1 MAWGFIIILALFI
14 AAFLFFRIGDLF
26 SPWLITSG
34 VWFAILMLL
43 QLYGD
48 MLYPLQGRLYISI
61 AIWVPVFLAS
71 SIITYYALPSNA
83 QTASA
88 NKIEINETIFMILYI
103 ISMMSTPLYV
113 YQIFKVAMTFGTED
127 FLYNLRILAVSG
139 EGDATVSLL
148 KYVNGIN
155 QSLFIIVMWRAEQTK
170 KFILYSVIAANI
182 LCSIAIMEK
191 TSMSFLLLVTLFVFY
206 EKKRVKIRTIALW
219 GAIIILASYGF
230 NFVRKSVADTTEMSF
245 VDFFNIYI
253 LSPSVAYERVQEN
266 LNDQFGNHTFA
277 FFYAFLTKTGLGSY
291 EVETKL
297 QEFVWV
303 PLPTNV
309 YTVFQPFYEDFG
321 YKGIAFFATLY
332 GTISGWLYRQMK
344 NRNAL
349 CMCIYAYMVLCLLLQ
364 FFQENLLISLSLLI
378 QYIIIMGLCLQQAVG
393 IRFHL
398 PLKRQHE

>member
-1 MAWGFIIILALFI
+1 M
-14 AAFLFFRIGDLF
+14 
-26 SPWLITSG
+26 
-34 VWFAILMLL
+34 
-43 QLYGD
+43 
-48 MLYPLQGRLYISI
+48 
-61 AIWVPVFLAS
+61 
-71 SIITYYALPSNA
+71 
-83 QTASA
+83 
-88 NKIEINETIFMILYI
+88 
-103 ISMMSTPLYV
+103 
-113 YQIFKVAMTFGTED
+113 
-127 FLYNLRILAVSG
+127 
-139 EGDATVSLL
+139 
-148 KYVNGIN
+148 
-155 QSLFIIVMWRAEQTK
+155 
-170 KFILYSVIAANI
+170 
-182 LCSIAIMEK
+182 
-191 TSMSFLLLVTLFVFY
+191 
-206 EKKRVKIRTIALW
+206 
-219 GAIIILASYGF
+219 
-230 NFVRKSVADTTEMSF
+230 
-245 VDFFNIYI
+245 
-253 LSPSVAYERVQEN
+253 AYERVQEN